1 MNWGNLKEQIR
12 DLGFEDDSIFSEYQS
27 VIINAVNRA
36 VKLIN
41 TNIIPVQGKYEF
53 TQNGASSGIERH
65 DLSEITDSLGNYIFE
80 TLIGVPTRIYRN
92 EYYAFNN
99 YAVEQ
104 GHIIVIDSS
113 IPGSFTF
120 FFKQRLPD
128 ITASTPDDYIVP
140 IDKTVEPL
148 LPLLAA
154 HYVWLDD
161 EEQKAVMY
169 YNEYVEMKNEIL
181 NAIRE
186 KESLPKA
193 TIYGG
198 VDWS

>member
-41 TNIIPVQGKYEF
+41 SNVIALQGKYEF
-53 TQNGASSGIERH
+53 TQNGTQTGFERH
-65 DLSEITDSLGNYIFE
+65 DLSEITDSQGNHIFE
-80 TLIGVPTRIYRN
+80 SLTGMPTRIYNN

-99 YAVEQ
+99 YTVEQ
-104 GHIIVIDSS
+104 NHIILINRS
-113 IPGSFTF
+113 IPGNFTF

-128 ITASTPDDYIVP
+128 IKASTQDDYVVP

-169 YNEYVEMKNEIL
+169 YNEYEGMKNEIL

-186 KESLPKA
+186 KESAPKA
-193 TIYGG
+193 IIYGG
-198 VDWS
+198 IDWS